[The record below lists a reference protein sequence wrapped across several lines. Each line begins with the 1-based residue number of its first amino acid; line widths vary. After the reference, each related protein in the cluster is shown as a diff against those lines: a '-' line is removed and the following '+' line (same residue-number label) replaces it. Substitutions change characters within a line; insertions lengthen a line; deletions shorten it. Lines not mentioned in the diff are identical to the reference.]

1 MSSMKTE
8 SEISSI
14 AFVRRRWNAPEIA
27 QVSVDDIWDLQMRNE
42 PGGVC
47 GAFPRA
53 FLCAHVW
60 CDKIRTGT
68 LTHNCQSDPP
78 APHELLV
85 FILPTDNAAAVYEG
99 LRARARG

>member
-1 MSSMKTE
+1 MDTE
-8 SEISSI
+8 AETSAIV
-14 AFVRRRWNAPEIA
+14 FVRRRWNTPEVA
-27 QVSVDDIWDLQMRNE
+27 QVRVDEIWNLHFRDE

-47 GAFPRA
+47 RALPRA

-60 CDKIRTGT
+60 CDKLQAGT
-68 LTHNCQSDPP
+68 LAHNCRSDPP

-85 FILPTDNAAAVYEG
+85 CILPTDNAAAVYEG

>member
-1 MSSMKTE
+1 MKTE
-8 SEISSI
+8 PETSGI

-27 QVSVDDIWDLQMRNE
+27 QVSVDAIWDLHMWNE

-47 GAFPRA
+47 RALPRA
-53 FLCAHVW
+53 FLRAHVW
-60 CDKIRTGT
+60 CDKLRAGT
-68 LTHNCQSDPP
+68 LTHNCRSDPS

-99 LRARARG
+99 LRARSRG